1 MQAESA
7 GSIWILALNSAH
19 GRVPA
24 EETAKARYF
33 GVINIG
39 LGGIGGRPG
48 KDGLVDHGLPVGRRH
63 HSGRGHRDASARSI
77 SSARSTSPDSGG
89 AGEWRGGLSQTIEIA
104 NREAA
109 PFTISAATFDR
120 IHNPAQG
127 RDGGRPGR
135 KGLARLAPARRSPT
149 RASMSFPTG
158 DSLVVELPGGGGF
171 GDPQKRDREAV
182 AQDLK
187 AGLVTAA
194 GVRRDYGHE
203 PA

>member
-1 MQAESA
+1 
-7 GSIWILALNSAH
+7 
-19 GRVPA
+19 VPA
-24 EETAKARYF
+24 EETAKAKYF

-48 KDGLVDHGLPVGRRH
+48 KDGLSTMAFPSGVGTIPVEITETQCPLYFKRKEYL
-63 HSGRGHRDASARSI
+63 
-77 SSARSTSPDSGG
+77 PDSGG
-89 AGEWRGGLSQTIEIA
+89 AGEFRGGLSQTIEIA

-135 KGLARLAPARRSPT
+135 KGLARYGSGKAIPDKGIHVIPA
-149 RASMSFPTG
+149 G

-171 GDPQKRDREAV
+171 GDPLKRDRESV
-182 AQDLK
+182 AQDLT
-187 AGLVTAA
+187 AGLVTPEGA
-194 GVRRDYGHE
+194 RRDYGHE
-203 PA
+203 PS

>member
-1 MQAESA
+1 M
-7 GSIWILALNSAH
+7 
-19 GRVPA
+19 PA

-48 KDGLVDHGLPVGRRH
+48 KDGLSTMAFPSGVGTIPVEITETQCPLYFKRKEYLPGLGWRR
-63 HSGRGHRDASARSI
+63 RVPRRPLADHRDRKPRGGTLHHLGRHLRPHPQS
-77 SSARSTSPDSGG
+77 G
-89 AGEWRGGLSQTIEIA
+89 AGARRRQA
-104 NREAA
+104 
-109 PFTISAATFDR
+109 
-120 IHNPAQG
+120 
-127 RDGGRPGR
+127 GR
-135 KGLARLAPARRSPT
+135 KGLARYGSGKPIPDKGIHVIPA
-149 RASMSFPTG
+149 G

-171 GDPQKRDREAV
+171 GDPLKRDREAV

-194 GVRRDYGHE
+194 GLRRDYGHE